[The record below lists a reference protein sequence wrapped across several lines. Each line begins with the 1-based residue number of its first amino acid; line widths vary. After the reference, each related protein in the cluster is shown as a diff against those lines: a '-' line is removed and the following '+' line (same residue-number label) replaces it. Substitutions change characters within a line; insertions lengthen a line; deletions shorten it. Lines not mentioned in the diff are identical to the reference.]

1 MAKVEENFDEL
12 KQSVLDHYWMPYT
25 QYEDQAAAGGPEFI
39 VDADGIRMTDSDG
52 KTYIDGMAGLALVN
66 VGHGRKEIADAVA
79 DQLNHVHYANTFAYG
94 SVPTAKLA
102 DKLAE
107 LAPGDLSRVFL
118 ASGGSE
124 AVDTALKIARQ
135 YHVNR
140 GEPQRIKIIAR
151 RGSYHGVSIG
161 ALSVNSAPVVQRK
174 VWEPMLAPVR
184 TVGPD
189 PEEVDELVRFEGP
202 DTFAAFIT
210 EPVSFS
216 RGVEV
221 PDDNYWPRMREICDE
236 HGIIMIA
243 DEVINGFGRTGK
255 MFAMEHWGVTPD
267 MMTFAKGVTSG
278 YMPVGGVIARPKVYD
293 AFKGDASKTFTHGY
307 TYSGHPAGAAA
318 ALANLEIL
326 ERENLVDNAAEVGDY
341 LIGQLSTLKEHSM
354 VKEIHGIGLLTAVH
368 LTKDKA
374 TGEPLEKTDPR
385 VKSLDEKLTSKG
397 LLTRSFPNIS
407 IAPPLTITK
416 EEVDELVSIIDEALT
431 EVESGK

>member
-1 MAKVEENFDEL
+1 MAKIEENFDEL
-12 KQSVLDHYWMPYT
+12 GQSVLDHYWMPYT
-25 QYEDQAAAGGPEFI
+25 QYEDQSAAGGPKFI

-52 KTYIDGMAGLALVN
+52 NTYIDGMAGLALVN
-66 VGHGRKEIADAVA
+66 VGHGRSEIAEAVA
-79 DQLNHVHYANTFAYG
+79 EQLNHVHYANTFVYG
-94 SVPTAKLA
+94 SVPVAKLA
-102 DKLAE
+102 DKLAD

-135 YHVNR
+135 YHVNN
-140 GEPQRIKIIAR
+140 GEPQRTKIISR

-161 ALSVNSAPVVQRK
+161 ALSVNTAPVVQRK
-174 VWEPMLAPVR
+174 VWEPLLAPMR
-184 TVGPD
+184 AVGPD
-189 PEEVDELVRFEGP
+189 PEEVADLVNFEGP

-210 EPVSFS
+210 EPISFS

-221 PDDNYWPRMREICDE
+221 PDDSYWPRMREICNE

-255 MFAMEHWGVTPD
+255 MFAMEHWGVIPD

-278 YMPVGGVIARPKVYD
+278 YMPVGGVIASPKVYD
-293 AFKGDASKTFTHGY
+293 AFKGDATQTFTHGY

-318 ALANLEIL
+318 ALANLDIL

-341 LIGQLSTLKEHSM
+341 LIGQLGTLKEHSM

-374 TGEPLEKTDPR
+374 TGEPLDKTDPR
-385 VKSLDEKLTSKG
+385 VKSLDEKLMSKG

-407 IAPPLTITK
+407 LAPPLNITK
-416 EEVDELVSIIDEALT
+416 EEVDEMVGIIDEALT

>member
-1 MAKVEENFDEL
+1 MAKIEENFDEL
-12 KQSVLDHYWMPYT
+12 GQSVLDHYWMPYT
-25 QYEDQAAAGGPEFI
+25 QYEDQSAAGGPKFI

-52 KTYIDGMAGLALVN
+52 NTYIDGMAGLALVN
-66 VGHGRKEIADAVA
+66 VGHGRSEIAEAVA
-79 DQLNHVHYANTFAYG
+79 EQLNHVHYANTFVYG
-94 SVPTAKLA
+94 SVPVAKLA
-102 DKLAE
+102 DKLAD

-135 YHVNR
+135 YHVNN
-140 GEPQRIKIIAR
+140 GEPQRTKIISR

-161 ALSVNSAPVVQRK
+161 ALSVNTAPVVQRK
-174 VWEPMLAPVR
+174 VWEPLLAPMR
-184 TVGPD
+184 AVGPD
-189 PEEVDELVRFEGP
+189 PEEVADLVNFEGP

-210 EPVSFS
+210 EPISFS

-221 PDDNYWPRMREICDE
+221 PDDSYWPRMREICNE

-255 MFAMEHWGVTPD
+255 MFAMEHWGVIPD

-278 YMPVGGVIARPKVYD
+278 YMPVGGVIASPKVYD
-293 AFKGDASKTFTHGY
+293 AFKGDATQTFTHGY

-318 ALANLEIL
+318 ALANLDIL

-341 LIGQLSTLKEHSM
+341 LIGQLGTLKEHSM

-374 TGEPLEKTDPR
+374 TGEPLDKTDPR
-385 VKSLDEKLTSKG
+385 VKSLDEKLMSKG

-407 IAPPLTITK
+407 LAPPLNITK
-416 EEVDELVSIIDEALT
+416 EEVDEMVGIIDEALT
-431 EVESGK
+431 EVEAGK